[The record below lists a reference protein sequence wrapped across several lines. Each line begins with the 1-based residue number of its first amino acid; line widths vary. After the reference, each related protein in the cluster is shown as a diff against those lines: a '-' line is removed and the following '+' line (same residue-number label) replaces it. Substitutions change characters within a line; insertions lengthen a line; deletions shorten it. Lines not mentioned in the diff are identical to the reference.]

1 MKHLLSLKKI
11 PALTLI
17 IVLVLICSCAVEEK
31 LQLALVENG
40 KAVSAIVLPEKT
52 ELEKLIEK
60 TAQTLLKEQGN
71 QGKSYEILRAEA
83 LKSIERKW
91 NANQVSNS
99 KPPLQDEELLAA
111 TELQEFIKKISGA
124 TLEIKRMSSQNI
136 PTTPALLVG
145 VEFAKTLGYK
155 SEIENLNND
164 GILLT
169 TKGNK
174 VIIAGSRARG
184 TLYAAY
190 TFLESLGVRW
200 VMPGEFGEIYPSR
213 KTIATS
219 INKIENPSH
228 SQRYW
233 WNTGGEGKEF
243 AVWSLRNKGN
253 FIKGLGDQMISQ
265 SHALSKPL
273 KWGADNPKYGIK
285 VKKYKRDPKTEEF
298 LMDEN
303 NNQIYEIVSELPEE
317 YYAIYNNNLIH
328 STPNMSNPKVWDMY
342 AEYYIDWFKN
352 HPEHDYV
359 SISAEDGLVRD
370 SREASRAI
378 SSMEYDRLQGG
389 YSATDRLWFFHNRVI
404 EKVAKV
410 FPNKKFGVYIYSNN
424 TLAPRLERVHPN
436 MAIIYAPLS
445 VCPLHDVR
453 DDKCKSNRIYRKSL
467 EAWAQQAKAVGAES
481 YYYDYL
487 PLGYQWNVTMI
498 CPQWAII
505 GKNYPYFH
513 ELGLNGHTT
522 QGFDDWGSSH
532 FNNWMAIR
540 LYWNA
545 DQDYKDILA
554 DYCKIRYGKAAPAVM
569 QYCDIL
575 EKRMAEIPDLCSNEI
590 WDNHLVLT
598 PEVREKCRGALEKAV
613 KLVEGEREKAHLE
626 TLIDMQIS
634 TDAFCDGIEIA
645 RNEGDYARAMEVMEK
660 SFEIQKKLN
669 RLYSHFVNPG
679 TVNRESLQRYEAGGW
694 FNKYKSYSEKI
705 ESSTAHVVLPR
716 YMRVALDTDN
726 TAWTKGW
733 HKPGVSVAELDEWDV
748 TIVPDVKYGTQ
759 REVAAFFYRCEVKIP
774 ADFKSE
780 KANIF
785 FPSIIARALQIWI
798 NGEPVKFKHDKY
810 EDTIYRGPPTF
821 WYDYNHELEFDISNM
836 LEPGKTNTI
845 AFRVFKSLDHA
856 GTYDRVFL
864 LAD

>member
-1 MKHLLSLKKI
+1 MKLLLCLIKI
-11 PALTLI
+11 PVLAI
-17 IVLVLICSCAVEEK
+17 ISVWVLISGCTDEERS
-31 LQLALVENG
+31 QLTLVENG
-40 KAVSAIVLPEKT
+40 KAVSMIVLPEKT
-52 ELEKLIEK
+52 ELEKLIEE
-60 TAQTLLKEQGN
+60 TAENLRKEQGN
-71 QGKSYEILRAEA
+71 LGKSYEALQAEA
-83 LKSIERKW
+83 VKRIERKW
-91 NANQVSNS
+91 NANQVSSS

-111 TELQEFIKKISGA
+111 AELQEFIEKISGV
-124 TLEIKRMSSQNI
+124 TLEIKRLSSENI
-136 PTTPALLVG
+136 PNTPVLLIG
-145 VEFAKTLGYK
+145 TEFAKTLGYK
-155 SEIENLNND
+155 NEIENLDKD
-164 GILLT
+164 GILLAT
-169 TKGNK
+169 NGNK
-174 VIIAGSRARG
+174 VIITGSRARG

-190 TFLESLGVRW
+190 TFLESIGVRW
-200 VMPGEFGEIYPSR
+200 VMPGEFGEIYPNK

-233 WNTGGEGKEF
+233 WNTGSEGKEF
-243 AVWSLRNKGN
+243 AAWSLRNKGN
-253 FIKGLGDQMISQ
+253 YVKAMGDQMISQ
-265 SHALSKPL
+265 SHALSMPL
-273 KWGADNPKYGIK
+273 KWGADNPRYGIK
-285 VKKYKRDPKTEEF
+285 VKKNKLDPETGVPLRSKSGD
-298 LMDEN
+298 L
-303 NNQIYEIVSELPEE
+303 IYEMISELPED
-317 YYAIYNNNLIH
+317 YYAIYNNKLNH

-342 AEYYIDWFKN
+342 ADYYIDWFKK

-378 SSMEYDRLQGG
+378 SSMEFDHLQGG

-404 EKVAKV
+404 EKVVKV
-410 FPNKKFGVYIYSNN
+410 FPNKKFGVYIYANN

-436 MAIIYAPLS
+436 MAIVYAPLA
-445 VCPLHDVR
+445 VCPLHNVR
-453 DDKCKSNRIYRKSL
+453 DDKCKTNRIYRKSL

-481 YYYDYL
+481 YYYDYI
-487 PLGYQWNVTMI
+487 PLGFSWNVTMI

-513 ELGLNGHTT
+513 KLGLNGHTT

-545 DQDYKDILA
+545 NQDYKDILA
-554 DYCKIRYGKAAPAVM
+554 DYCRIRYGKAAPAVM

-590 WDNHLVLT
+590 WDNHLILT
-598 PEVREKCRGALEKAV
+598 PEVREKCRAALEKAV
-613 KLVEGEREKAHLE
+613 NLVEGERERAHLE

-634 TDAFCDGIEIA
+634 TDAFCNGIEIA
-645 RNEGDYARAMEVMEK
+645 RDEGDYARAMEVMEK
-660 SFEIQKKLN
+660 SFEIKNKLN
-669 RLYSHFVNPG
+669 KLYSHFVNPG
-679 TVNRESLQRYEAGGW
+679 TVNKKNMQRYTAGGW
-694 FNKYKSYSEKI
+694 YNKYNSFDEKI
-705 ESSTAHVVLPR
+705 RSSSEHIVLPR
-716 YMRVALDTDN
+716 FMKIILDTDN
-726 TAWTKGW
+726 TAWTKGL
-733 HKPGVSVAELDEWDV
+733 HKPEVSVSSLDEWDV
-748 TIVPDVKYGTQ
+748 TIVPDIKYGTQ

-774 ADFKSE
+774 GNFNVG

-798 NGEPVKFKHDKY
+798 NGEPVKFVHDNY

-836 LEPGKTNTI
+836 LKPGKTNTI

-864 LAD
+864 LAE